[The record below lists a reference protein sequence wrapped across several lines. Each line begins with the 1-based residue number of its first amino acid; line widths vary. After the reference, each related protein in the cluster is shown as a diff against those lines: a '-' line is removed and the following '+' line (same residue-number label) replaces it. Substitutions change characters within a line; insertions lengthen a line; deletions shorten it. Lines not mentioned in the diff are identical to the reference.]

1 MGKQNVVRIGVFIPT
16 ECQLLDV
23 ACIDILGTMSH
34 EYMSLI
40 SYISG
45 GPEPGP
51 ATADTESLVSSGH
64 TVSASQV
71 IPLTSG
77 MNILCTHHY
86 SEAAV
91 GAGKFEIVLVPGP
104 DPSTVFDAG
113 AVEWLRHQGEVETTD
128 ILSICTGILICG
140 EAGLLKGR
148 TACGPRGLQDKI
160 RDRFGPDIVLKGTEL
175 RWVQDGRLWSSGGV
189 TNGNDLV
196 AAYARQSQHFPRPVV
211 EVALAM
217 TDTGD
222 RAQKYS
228 QGQMS
233 FVLGMVRNMLGA
245 AFLASGVGSSKR
257 QRGGE
262 RVGTDRE
269 LG

>member
-23 ACIDILGTMSH
+23 ACIDIFGTMSH
-34 EYMSLI
+34 EYMSLVAGLVPQAVI
-40 SYISG
+40 DLAPSG
-45 GPEPGP
+45 VPGLLGPYRLCQPSDPPYVGHEHP
-51 ATADTESLVSSGH
+51 AHASL
-64 TVSASQV
+64 
-71 IPLTSG
+71 L
-77 MNILCTHHY
+77 
-86 SEAAV
+86 EAAV
-91 GAGKFEIVLVPGP
+91 RAGKFEIVLVPGP
-104 DPSTVFDAG
+104 DPSTVLDAG
-113 AVEWLRHQGEVETTD
+113 AAEWLRRQGEVETTD

-148 TACGPRGLQDKI
+148 TACGPRGLQEKI

-196 AAYARQSQHFPRPVV
+196 AAYARQSQHFPGPVV

-228 QGQMS
+228 QGQTS
-233 FVLGMVRNMLGA
+233 FVLGMVWNILGA
-245 AFLASGVGSSKR
+245 AFLGFWRRK
-257 QRGGE
+257 
-262 RVGTDRE
+262 
-269 LG
+269 